1 MVFAVKSLKGI
12 LFNLKFL
19 RVFFKFRGFRKPP
32 VPNDTEELDSDVK
45 QEKEMVNYMS
55 SGDFS
60 DYNLVMQNVTK
71 FYGDFLAVNQLC
83 TGIKHSECFG
93 LLGVR

>member
-1 MVFAVKSLKGI
+1 MQKTKKS
-12 LFNLKFL
+12 FY
-19 RVFFKFRGFRKPP
+19 RKPP
-32 VPNDTEELDSDVK
+32 VADNSEELDGDVK

-55 SGDFS
+55 AGDFS

-71 FYGDFLAVNQLC
+71 FYGEFLAVNQLC

-93 LLGVR
+93 LLGVRIYNLILIA